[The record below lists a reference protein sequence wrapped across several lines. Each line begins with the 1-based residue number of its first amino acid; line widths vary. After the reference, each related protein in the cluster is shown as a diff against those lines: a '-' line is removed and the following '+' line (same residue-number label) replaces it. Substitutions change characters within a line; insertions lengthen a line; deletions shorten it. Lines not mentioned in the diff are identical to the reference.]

1 MKNLNVIFVHGW
13 LFDSK
18 IWWGLDN
25 EFNDF
30 KSVCTIDLPGYGEN
44 KVSKINHIDFCK
56 NLLRTIEERT
66 IIIAWSYGASLIL
79 EAYHSLINPNIQIVL
94 INANLKIH
102 DSNNKELNINN
113 INKLIINLEKD
124 RSKAIKRFMYEC
136 VKNSIKPM
144 DEFKKII
151 NKFEINNFPDNK
163 TLIQNLNDMKLFL
176 SSEHISLKNDNIL
189 CINTDKDQ
197 FVDKRDNV
205 YLEATIK
212 DLGHIP
218 FIHGNKQIFK
228 LIMDF
233 I

>member
-30 KSVCTIDLPGYGEN
+30 KSVYTIDLPGYGEN
-44 KVSKINHIDFCK
+44 KASKINHIDFCK
-56 NLLRTIEERT
+56 DLLRKIQDQT

-79 EAYHSLINPNIQIVL
+79 EAYHSLINPNIKIVL
-94 INANLKIH
+94 INTNLKIY

-151 NKFEINNFPDNK
+151 NKFEINNLPDNK
-163 TLIQNLNDMKLFL
+163 TLIQNLNDMKLFS
-176 SSEHISLKNDNIL
+176 SSEHTSLKNDNIL

>member
-25 EFNDF
+25 EFTDF
-30 KSVCTIDLPGYGEN
+30 KSVYTIDLPGYGKN
-44 KVSKINHIDFCK
+44 KTSKINHVDFSK
-56 NLLRTIEERT
+56 NLLRSIKERT

-102 DSNNKELNINN
+102 DSNNKELNTNN
-113 INKLIINLEKD
+113 INKLMINLEKD
-124 RSKAIKRFMYEC
+124 RNKAIKKFMYEC

-163 TLIQNLNDMKLFL
+163 TLIQNLNDMKLF
-176 SSEHISLKNDNIL
+176 SSREHISVKNDNIL
-189 CINTDKDQ
+189 CINSDKDQ
-197 FVDKRDNV
+197 FVDKRGNV
-205 YLEATIK
+205 YSEATIE

-218 FIHGNKQIFK
+218 FIHGNKQILK

>member
-30 KSVCTIDLPGYGEN
+30 KSVCTIDLPGYGKN
-44 KVSKINHIDFCK
+44 KASEINHIDFCK

-79 EAYHSLINPNIQIVL
+79 EAYHSLNNPNIQIVV

-113 INKLIINLEKD
+113 INKLMINLEKD
-124 RSKAIKRFMYEC
+124 RNKAIKKFMYEC

-151 NKFEINNFPDNK
+151 NKFEINNLPDNK
-163 TLIQNLNDMKLFL
+163 TLIQNLNDMKLFS
-176 SSEHISLKNDNIL
+176 SSEHTSLKNDNIL

-218 FIHGNKQIFK
+218 FIHGNKQIFN

>member
-1 MKNLNVIFVHGW
+1 MKNLNVILVHGW

-30 KSVCTIDLPGYGEN
+30 KSVCAIDLPGYGEN

-102 DSNNKELNINN
+102 DSKNKELNINN

-124 RSKAIKRFMYEC
+124 RNKTIKKFIYEC
-136 VKNSIKPM
+136 VKNSIKPI

-151 NKFEINNFPDNK
+151 DKFEIDNLPDNK
-163 TLIQNLNDMKLFL
+163 TLIQNLNDMKLFS

-197 FVDKRDNV
+197 FVDKRDNI

-218 FIHGNKQIFK
+218 FIYGNKQIFN

>member
-30 KSVCTIDLPGYGEN
+30 KSVYTIDLPGYGEN
-44 KVSKINHIDFCK
+44 KASKINHIDFCK
-56 NLLRTIEERT
+56 DLLRKIQDQT

-79 EAYHSLINPNIQIVL
+79 EAYHSLINPNIKIVL
-94 INANLKIH
+94 INTNLKIY

-151 NKFEINNFPDNK
+151 NKFEINNLPDNK

>member
-25 EFNDF
+25 EFTDF
-30 KSVCTIDLPGYGEN
+30 KSVYTIDLPGYGKN
-44 KVSKINHIDFCK
+44 KTSKINHVDFSK
-56 NLLRTIEERT
+56 NLLRSIKERT

-102 DSNNKELNINN
+102 DSNNKELNTNN
-113 INKLIINLEKD
+113 INKLMINLEKD
-124 RSKAIKRFMYEC
+124 RNKAIKKFMYEC

-151 NKFEINNFPDNK
+151 NKFEINNLPDNK
-163 TLIQNLNDMKLFL
+163 TLIQNLNDMKLFS
-176 SSEHISLKNDNIL
+176 SSEHISVKNDNIL
-189 CINTDKDQ
+189 CINSDKDQ
-197 FVDKRDNV
+197 FVDKRGNV
-205 YLEATIK
+205 YSEATIE

-218 FIHGNKQIFK
+218 FIHGNKQILK

>member
-25 EFNDF
+25 EFTDF
-30 KSVCTIDLPGYGEN
+30 KSVYTIDLPGYGEN
-44 KVSKINHIDFCK
+44 KASKINHINFCK
-56 NLLRTIEERT
+56 NLLRAIKEQT

-79 EAYHSLINPNIQIVL
+79 EAYHSLINPNIKIVL
-94 INANLKIH
+94 INTNLKIY

>member
-94 INANLKIH
+94 INANLKMH

-124 RSKAIKRFMYEC
+124 RKKTIKKFIYEC

-151 NKFEINNFPDNK
+151 NKFEIDNLPDNK
-163 TLIQNLNDMKLFL
+163 ILIQNLNDMKLFA
-176 SSEHISLKNDNIL
+176 SSEHIALKNDNIL
-189 CINTDKDQ
+189 CINADKDQ

-212 DLGHIP
+212 GLGHIP

>member
-30 KSVCTIDLPGYGEN
+30 KSVYTIDLPGYGEN
-44 KVSKINHIDFCK
+44 KASKINHIDFCK
-56 NLLRTIEERT
+56 DLLRKIQDQT

-79 EAYHSLINPNIQIVL
+79 EAYHSLINPNIKIVL
-94 INANLKIH
+94 INTNLKIY

>member
-1 MKNLNVIFVHGW
+1 MKNLNIIFVHGW

-94 INANLKIH
+94 INANLKMH

-124 RSKAIKRFMYEC
+124 RKKTIKKFIYEC

-151 NKFEINNFPDNK
+151 NKFEIDNLPDNK
-163 TLIQNLNDMKLFL
+163 ILIQNLNDMKLFA
-176 SSEHISLKNDNIL
+176 SSEHIALKNDNIL
-189 CINTDKDQ
+189 CINADKDQ

-212 DLGHIP
+212 GLGHIP

>member
-25 EFNDF
+25 EFTDF
-30 KSVCTIDLPGYGEN
+30 KSVYTVDLPGYGEN
-44 KVSKINHIDFCK
+44 KASKINHVDFCK
-56 NLLRTIEERT
+56 NLLRAIKERT

-124 RSKAIKRFMYEC
+124 RNKAIKKFIYEC

-151 NKFEINNFPDNK
+151 NKFEINDLPDNK
-163 TLIQNLNDMKLFL
+163 ILIQNLNDMKLFS
-176 SSEHISLKNDNIL
+176 SSEHILLKNDNIL

-197 FVDKRDNV
+197 FVDKRDDV
-205 YLEATIK
+205 YLEATIE

-218 FIHGNKQIFK
+218 FIHGNKQMFK

>member
-30 KSVCTIDLPGYGEN
+30 KSVCNIDLPGYGEN

-124 RSKAIKRFMYEC
+124 RNKAIKKFIYEC

-151 NKFEINNFPDNK
+151 NKFEINNFPDK
-163 TLIQNLNDMKLFL
+163 KILIQNLNDMKLFS
-176 SSEHISLKNDNIL
+176 SSEYISLKNDNIL

-218 FIHGNKQIFK
+218 FIHGNKQIFN

>member
-151 NKFEINNFPDNK
+151 NKFEIDNLPDNK
-163 TLIQNLNDMKLFL
+163 ILIQNLNDMKLFA
-176 SSEHISLKNDNIL
+176 SSEHIALKNDNIL
-189 CINTDKDQ
+189 CINADKDQ

-212 DLGHIP
+212 GLGHIP

>member
-25 EFNDF
+25 EFTDF
-30 KSVCTIDLPGYGEN
+30 KSVYTIDLPGYGKN
-44 KVSKINHIDFCK
+44 KTSKINHVDFSK
-56 NLLRTIEERT
+56 NLLRSIKERT

-94 INANLKIH
+94 INANLKIY
-102 DSNNKELNINN
+102 DSSNKELNINN

-151 NKFEINNFPDNK
+151 NKFEINNLPDNK

-176 SSEHISLKNDNIL
+176 SSEHTSLKNDNIL

-218 FIHGNKQIFK
+218 FIHGNKQIFN

>member
-25 EFNDF
+25 EFTDF
-30 KSVCTIDLPGYGEN
+30 KSVYTIDLPGYGKN
-44 KVSKINHIDFCK
+44 KTSKINHVDFSK
-56 NLLRTIEERT
+56 NLLRSIKERT

-79 EAYHSLINPNIQIVL
+79 EAYNSLINPNIQIVL

-124 RSKAIKRFMYEC
+124 RNKAIKKFIYEC

-151 NKFEINNFPDNK
+151 NKF
-163 TLIQNLNDMKLFL
+163 
-176 SSEHISLKNDNIL
+176 
-189 CINTDKDQ
+189 
-197 FVDKRDNV
+197 
-205 YLEATIK
+205 
-212 DLGHIP
+212 
-218 FIHGNKQIFK
+218 
-228 LIMDF
+228 
-233 I
+233 

>member
-25 EFNDF
+25 EFTDF
-30 KSVCTIDLPGYGEN
+30 KSVYTIDLPGYGEN
-44 KVSKINHIDFCK
+44 KASKINHVDFCK
-56 NLLRTIEERT
+56 NLLRAIKERT

-79 EAYHSLINPNIQIVL
+79 EAYHSLINPNIKIVL
-94 INANLKIH
+94 INTNLKIY

-113 INKLIINLEKD
+113 INKLITNLEKD

>member
-25 EFNDF
+25 EFTDF
-30 KSVCTIDLPGYGEN
+30 KSVYTIDLPGYGKN
-44 KVSKINHIDFCK
+44 KTSKINHVDFSK
-56 NLLRTIEERT
+56 NLLRSIKERT

-124 RSKAIKRFMYEC
+124 RNKAIKKFIYEC

-151 NKFEINNFPDNK
+151 NKFEIDNLPDNK
-163 TLIQNLNDMKLFL
+163 ILIQNLNDMKLFS
-176 SSEHISLKNDNIL
+176 SSEHIALKNDNIL

>member
-25 EFNDF
+25 EFTDF
-30 KSVCTIDLPGYGEN
+30 KSVYTIDLPGYGNN
-44 KVSKINHIDFCK
+44 KTSKINHVDFSK
-56 NLLRTIEERT
+56 NLLRSIKERT

-94 INANLKIH
+94 INANLKIY
-102 DSNNKELNINN
+102 DSSNKELNINN

-151 NKFEINNFPDNK
+151 NKFEINNLPDNK

-176 SSEHISLKNDNIL
+176 SSEHTSLKNDNIL

>member
-30 KSVCTIDLPGYGEN
+30 KSVYTIDLPGYGEN
-44 KVSKINHIDFCK
+44 KASKINHIDFCK
-56 NLLRTIEERT
+56 DLLRKIQDQT

-79 EAYHSLINPNIQIVL
+79 EAYHSLINPNIKIVL
-94 INANLKIH
+94 INTNLKIY

-151 NKFEINNFPDNK
+151 NKFEIDNLPDNK
-163 TLIQNLNDMKLFL
+163 ILIQNLNDMKLFS

-205 YLEATIK
+205 YSEATIE

-218 FIHGNKQIFK
+218 FINGNKQIFK

>member
-30 KSVCTIDLPGYGEN
+30 KSVYTIDLPGYGEN
-44 KVSKINHIDFCK
+44 KASKINHIDFCK
-56 NLLRTIEERT
+56 SLLRTIEERT

-94 INANLKIH
+94 INANLKIY
-102 DSNNKELNINN
+102 DSSNKELNINN

-124 RSKAIKRFMYEC
+124 RNKAIKKFIYEC

-151 NKFEINNFPDNK
+151 NKFEIDNLPDNK
-163 TLIQNLNDMKLFL
+163 ILIQNLNDMKLF
-176 SSEHISLKNDNIL
+176 SYSKHISLKNDNIL

>member
-25 EFNDF
+25 EFTDF
-30 KSVCTIDLPGYGEN
+30 KSVYTIDLPGYGEN
-44 KVSKINHIDFCK
+44 KASKINHVDFCK
-56 NLLRTIEERT
+56 NLLRAIKERT

-94 INANLKIH
+94 INANLKIY

>member
-30 KSVCTIDLPGYGEN
+30 KSVCNIDLPGYGEN

-56 NLLRTIEERT
+56 NLLRTIEDRT

-124 RSKAIKRFMYEC
+124 RNKAIKKFIYEC

-151 NKFEINNFPDNK
+151 NKFEIDNLPDNK
-163 TLIQNLNDMKLFL
+163 ILIQNLNDMKLFS
-176 SSEHISLKNDNIL
+176 SSEHIALKNDNIL

-228 LIMDF
+228 LIVDF

>member
-30 KSVCTIDLPGYGEN
+30 KSVYTIDLPGYGEN
-44 KVSKINHIDFCK
+44 KASKINHIDFCK
-56 NLLRTIEERT
+56 DLLRKIQDQT

-79 EAYHSLINPNIQIVL
+79 EAYHSLINPNIKIVL
-94 INANLKIH
+94 INTNLKIY

-228 LIMDF
+228 LIVDF

>member
-25 EFNDF
+25 EFTDF
-30 KSVCTIDLPGYGEN
+30 KSVYTIDLPGYGKN
-44 KVSKINHIDFCK
+44 KTSKINHVDFSK
-56 NLLRTIEERT
+56 NLLRSIKERT

-94 INANLKIH
+94 INANLKIY
-102 DSNNKELNINN
+102 DSSNKELNINN
-113 INKLIINLEKD
+113 INKLIIDLEKD

-151 NKFEINNFPDNK
+151 NKFEINNLPDNK
-163 TLIQNLNDMKLFL
+163 TLIQNLNDMKLVS
-176 SSEHISLKNDNIL
+176 SSEHISVKNDNIL
-189 CINTDKDQ
+189 CINSDKDQ
-197 FVDKRDNV
+197 FVDKRGNV
-205 YLEATIK
+205 YSEATIE

-218 FIHGNKQIFK
+218 FIHGNKQILK

>member
-25 EFNDF
+25 EFTDF
-30 KSVCTIDLPGYGEN
+30 KSVYTIDLPGYGEN
-44 KVSKINHIDFCK
+44 KASKINHVDFCK
-56 NLLRTIEERT
+56 NLLRAIKERT

-79 EAYHSLINPNIQIVL
+79 EAYHSLINPNIKIVL
-94 INANLKIH
+94 INTNLKIY

>member
-25 EFNDF
+25 EFTDF
-30 KSVCTIDLPGYGEN
+30 KSVYTIDLPGYGKN
-44 KVSKINHIDFCK
+44 KTSKINHVDFSK
-56 NLLRTIEERT
+56 NLLRSIKERT

-94 INANLKIH
+94 INANLKIY
-102 DSNNKELNINN
+102 DSSNKELNINN

>member
-30 KSVCTIDLPGYGEN
+30 KSVCTVDLPGYGEN

-124 RSKAIKRFMYEC
+124 RNKAIKKFIYEC